1 MHINQLSLDSRAT
14 MISRARQCTRSYH
27 KIVESAPDFAHSA
40 TADTP
45 DKVLVVAG
53 AKPRND
59 AFLYGGWTQEESTMD
74 VQQGPDNSIK

>member
-1 MHINQLSLDSRAT
+1 MHINQLPLNPRAT

-27 KIVESAPDFAHSA
+27 KIIKSAPDFAHGT

-53 AKPRND
+53 AKSRND
-59 AFLYGGWTQEESTMD
+59 AFLYKGWTQEESTMD
-74 VQQGPDNSIK
+74 VQQGPDKSMK